1 MTTMFSEA
9 TFVNM
14 KNMEVFGNDLYKGDM
29 EGLMATF
36 TAEHFP
42 VLQSLDMSCK

>member
-1 MTTMFSEA
+1 MTTMFSAARFE
-9 TFVNM
+9 NM

-36 TAEHFP
+36 TADHFP
-42 VLQSLDMSCK
+42 ILQALDMSCR